1 MEHYIG
7 EWEKRYELGM
17 QDIDSQHKF
26 FFELIWRLLH
36 ELERE
41 DKFENRFD
49 LVREIKAFAI
59 FHFISEENM
68 MRRANYPD
76 LGKHRAIH
84 DALIQEL
91 SDKEDLFFITA
102 DQSDEQALIGFLIH
116 WFFDHANEV
125 DSLFVDYLRHTT

>member
-1 MEHYIG
+1 MEHNIG

-17 QDIDSQHKF
+17 PDMDRQHKF

-36 ELERE
+36 ELEADE
-41 DKFENRFD
+41 QFENRYD
-49 LVREIKAFAI
+49 LVKELKAFAI

-68 MRRANYPD
+68 MRRAGYPD

-84 DALIQEL
+84 AALIQDL

-102 DQSDEQALIGFLIH
+102 DQSDEQALISFLIH
-116 WFFDHANEV
+116 WFFDHTNEV
-125 DSLFVDYLRHTT
+125 DSLFVDFLRHTA